1 MSRLATYGT
10 VSTLLAASA
19 VASAWAARGG
29 SFFATC
35 IHLTQSSMLLMI
47 LLNFALFVGIIVGRV
62 TQKIFFG
69 QLRTIEVEHLYERS
83 WFSVTETCLAMTL
96 FRDQFDVKYLVFF
109 GFLLMIKIQHWLII
123 DRMEQATSPPTRLF
137 HLKMGTI
144 MIIMFVI
151 DLAVMLYAVD
161 FTIRRGPTM
170 MLIFGFENSVM
181 IFSIVLS
188 MIKYILHSIDLH
200 REHPW
205 DRKSMFIF
213 YAELFI
219 DLFKLIAYLCFFGLI
234 MHFYGFPL
242 HIIRDLYMILRSFI
256 QRCKDLIQY
265 HRATRNMNDRYPDAT
280 AADLAATDG
289 VCIICRE
296 EMTAENAVAGGQQQ
310 NQQPN
315 RNAVPKKL
323 ACGHI
328 FHMNCLRSWLERQQ
342 SCPTCRRSVLDPP
355 PAPPAAAV
363 PAAPAVHAAQHEA
376 LIQAMQALLQQQQL
390 QQQQLHQQ
398 PQDQLHRQSSYSSLR
413 TDVGN
418 SSIDSQAKDATL
430 KSADSKETPAET
442 STSSFVPVNVN
453 VPLNTASPSTLQQ
466 FRLTRLGPITA
477 AEDTKL
483 LTELTDDELRQLEGR
498 SRESTIAR
506 LEELRKIQKQLT
518 GLTVRLAQVVSTMT
532 EASEDAGDVQKEEN
546 VSGKGKERAEG

>member
-123 DRMEQATSPPTRLF
+123 DRVDFVSLWPWFATRLIEGAD
-137 HLKMGTI
+137 GTSNQSTDTAI
-144 MIIMFVI
+144 PSQNGNYYDHNAKAKSDCI
-151 DLAVMLYAVD
+151 
-161 FTIRRGPTM
+161 
-170 MLIFGFENSVM
+170 
-181 IFSIVLS
+181 LS
-188 MIKYILHSIDLH
+188 
-200 REHPW
+200 
-205 DRKSMFIF
+205 
-213 YAELFI
+213 